1 MRLTLAT
8 HAKVNLY
15 LEVGARRADG
25 YHDIDTVFQTISLH
39 DELLIEDA
47 AELSVTFELAE
58 GVGGPAPD
66 PGDDLVTRAAR
77 ALAPGR
83 GASIAVAKRIP
94 LAAGLA
100 GGSANAA
107 GALIGLNELWAL
119 GLQQAELAAIAA
131 RLGSDVPYCLTGGL
145 ARARGRGELV
155 EPAREGPPLW
165 LVLGMS
171 AARLASAAVYAEHDR
186 AGSAGTGGDP
196 QAVLQAAAA
205 GEPRALAPLL
215 RNDLSAA
222 ARRLLPELAAGERA
236 LLEAGALAAQLCGS
250 GPTLFGLC
258 LDARHAAQVA
268 AACRTAFAR
277 VEVVSSHPACVEP
290 ATNMAG

>member
-1 MRLTLAT
+1 MKLTLAT

-15 LEVGARRADG
+15 LAVGERRADG
-25 YHDIDTVFQTISLH
+25 YHDIDTVFQTVSLH
-39 DELLIEDA
+39 DDLVIEDA
-47 AELSVTFELAE
+47 GEFSVTFRLE
-58 GVGGPAPD
+58 GVDGPPPAP
-66 PGDDLVTRAAR
+66 GEDLVTMAAR

-83 GASIAVAKRIP
+83 GAALAVTKRIP

-107 GALIGLNELWAL
+107 GALAGLNELWGL
-119 GLQQAELAAIAA
+119 GLGRSELAAIAA
-131 RLGSDVPYCLTGGL
+131 GLGSDVPYCLTGGL

-155 EPAREGPPLW
+155 EPVPQGPPLW
-165 LVLGMS
+165 FVLGMPGR
-171 AARLASAAVYAEHDR
+171 RLASAAVYAEHDR
-186 AGSAGTGGDP
+186 VPPDGAGGGP
-196 QAVLQAAAA
+196 EALLEAAAA

-215 RNDLSAA
+215 RNDLAAA

-236 LLEAGALAAQLCGS
+236 LLEAGALAAQVCGS
-250 GPTLFGLC
+250 GPTVFGLC
-258 LDARHAAQVA
+258 LDAGHAGEVA
-268 AACRTAFAR
+268 AACRGAFAR